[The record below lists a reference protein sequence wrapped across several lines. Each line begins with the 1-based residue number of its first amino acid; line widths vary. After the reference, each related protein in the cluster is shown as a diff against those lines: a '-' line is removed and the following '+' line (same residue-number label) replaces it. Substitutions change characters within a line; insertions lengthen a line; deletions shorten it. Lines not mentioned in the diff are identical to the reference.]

1 MDAALRIKPARADHV
16 IHVVAGNKIRDACKP
31 PTGMKNTRLAHAK
44 LKQRVEVSYGKSFLH
59 SQDKKN
65 KYVDAKIFAVM
76 YLKNILRCCH
86 FVKKKIQKNKLIKKQ
101 K

>member
-44 LKQRVEVSYGKSFLH
+44 IKQRVEVSYGGKSVFFLH

-65 KYVDAKIFAVM
+65 KHVDAKIFAVKDFKI
-76 YLKNILRCCH
+76 LSVAKKNW
-86 FVKKKIQKNKLIKKQ
+86 
-101 K
+101 